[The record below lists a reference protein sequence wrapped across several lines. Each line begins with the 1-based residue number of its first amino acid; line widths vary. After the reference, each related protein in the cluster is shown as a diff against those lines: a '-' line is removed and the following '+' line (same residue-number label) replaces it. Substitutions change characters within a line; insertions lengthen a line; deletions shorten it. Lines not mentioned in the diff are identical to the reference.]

1 MNKISTTLLIS
12 TYNWPEALSI
22 VLKSVL
28 SQTVIPDEVIIA
40 DDGSDERTRNVIDGF
55 RKDFPI
61 DLKHVWHEDKGFRK
75 SKILNRAIASATSEY
90 IVQVDGDCFLHSSFV
105 EDHIENA
112 SRDRYLYGTRVR
124 IKETAVPRVLNAQ
137 ELNMHF
143 FKPGLKKRPRN
154 IRIPVISALFKPHAG
169 ISPKFRGCNTSFWR
183 ADFITVNGYNE
194 DLEGWGR
201 EDSELMIR
209 MHNLGLKAKRL
220 KFNGIVYHLDHHEN
234 SRDRFELNDSI
245 QDKTKKEQ
253 LVSCTNGIDKY
264 L

>member
-12 TYNWPEALSI
+12 TYNWPEALHL

-28 SQTVIPDEVIIA
+28 SQSVMPDEVIIA
-40 DDGSDERTRNVIDGF
+40 DDGSQEQTRNLIDAF
-55 RKDFPI
+55 RKELPV
-61 DLKHVWHEDKGFRK
+61 DLKHIWHEDKGFRK
-75 SKILNRAIASATSEY
+75 SKILNRAVAAATSEY
-90 IVQVDGDCFLHSSFV
+90 IIQVDGDCFLHSRFV

-112 SRDRYLYGTRVR
+112 SRDRYLFGTRVR
-124 IKETAVPRVLNAQ
+124 IRETVVPDVLSSR
-137 ELNMHF
+137 ELKMHF
-143 FKPGLKKRPRN
+143 FKKGLKKRPRN
-154 IRIPVISALFKPHAG
+154 IRIPVVSALFKPQAH

-183 ADFITVNGYNE
+183 EDFIAINGYNE

-234 SRDRFELNDSI
+234 SRDQFDKNDEI
-245 QDKTKKEQ
+245 QEKTIQER
-253 LVSCTNGIDKY
+253 LVSCENGIDKY